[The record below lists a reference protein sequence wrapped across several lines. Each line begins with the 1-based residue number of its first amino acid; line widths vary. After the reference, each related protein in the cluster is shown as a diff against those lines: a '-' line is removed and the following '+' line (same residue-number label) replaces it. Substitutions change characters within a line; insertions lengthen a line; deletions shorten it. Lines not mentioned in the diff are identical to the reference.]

1 MAGTGTGGVLPLCP
15 NYSLKEKDEFFS
27 VVGRLLNATETYTQ
41 VYRILDQEKREI
53 GRAHV

>member
-41 VYRILDQEKREI
+41 VYRILDQEKW
-53 GRAHV
+53 V